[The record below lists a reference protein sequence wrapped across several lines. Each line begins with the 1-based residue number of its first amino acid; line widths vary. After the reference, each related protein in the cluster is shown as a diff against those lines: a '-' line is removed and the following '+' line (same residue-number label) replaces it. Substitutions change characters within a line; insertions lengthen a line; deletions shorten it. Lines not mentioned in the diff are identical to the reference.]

1 MKVVLARTAGFCIG
15 VKRALE
21 MVLEAINETQT
32 QIYTYGPLIHNP
44 QVLELLRERGITVL
58 KPGEA
63 VPEGLVVI
71 RAHGIPPRER
81 RQLEGGASRIIDATC
96 PRVAKVQVIIRRWA
110 AKGHATIIV
119 GDADHPEVEGL
130 LGYTGGRGHVVA
142 SAREVAALPELGAP
156 IVVAQTTQSES
167 LF

>member
-1 MKVVLARTAGFCIG
+1 MRVVLARTAGFCIG

-96 PRVAKVQVIIRRWA
+96 PR
-110 AKGHATIIV
+110 
-119 GDADHPEVEGL
+119 
-130 LGYTGGRGHVVA
+130 
-142 SAREVAALPELGAP
+142 EVAALPELGDP

-167 LF
+167 LFEERVGEIKARFPGARIFNTICDATAFRQAEVQELASRAEALVVVGGR

>member
-1 MKVVLARTAGFCIG
+1 MRVVLARTAGFCIG

-96 PRVAKVQVIIRRWA
+96 PRVAK
-110 AKGHATIIV
+110 GHATIII

-130 LGYTGGRGHVVA
+130 LGYTEGRGHVVA
-142 SAREVAALPELGAP
+142 SALEVAALPELDAP
-156 IVVAQTTQSES
+156 IVVAQTTQSEA
-167 LF
+167 LFEKRVGEIKAR

>member
-21 MVLEAINETQT
+21 MVLKAINETPT

-63 VPEGLVVI
+63 VPKGLVVI

-81 RQLEGGASRIIDATC
+81 RQLESG
-96 PRVAKVQVIIRRWA
+96 
-110 AKGHATIIV
+110 
-119 GDADHPEVEGL
+119 
-130 LGYTGGRGHVVA
+130 
-142 SAREVAALPELGAP
+142 ALPHH
-156 IVVAQTTQSES
+156 
-167 LF
+167 